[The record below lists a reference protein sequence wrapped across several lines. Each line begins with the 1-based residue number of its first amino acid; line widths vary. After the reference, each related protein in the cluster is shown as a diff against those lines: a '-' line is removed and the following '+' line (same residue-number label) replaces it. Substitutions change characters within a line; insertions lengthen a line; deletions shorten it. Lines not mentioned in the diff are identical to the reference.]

1 MALTDQ
7 PYLPLYV
14 NDWMNNNKLKLCSPA
29 AHGVMIQIM
38 CLMHKEVQYGIIL
51 LKQKYKQ
58 TDNQIHNF
66 ALQIARLT
74 PFDLV
79 DVEPA
84 LSELVDE
91 DVLVLAGDRLIC
103 NRMVSDAEIS
113 AKRALAGKNGGK
125 KTQNIA
131 RTFAKAKNEA
141 NTENENEIKDSD
153 SLEYLIGKIREIEG
167 VEIGEGE
174 ENLYAMIVL
183 KMVEVFRNHNPDYFF
198 HKETDYHAALKIAY
212 HIAEM
217 KHWKRDSVLNGNMDA
232 CVKSWEK
239 IVQFVKADR
248 WFATRSMTDLSTIK
262 EWQRLVQSM
271 KNVKHESSKP
281 SPANTGTPAKS
292 AGAVKLA
299 GILRDELSTNAD

>member
-14 NDWMNNNKLKLCSPA
+14 NDWMNNNKLKMCSPA

-38 CLMHKEVQYGIIL
+38 CLMHKEAAYGTIL

-66 ALQIARLT
+66 ALQVARLT

-84 LSELVDE
+84 LTELIE
-91 DVLVLAGDRLIC
+91 EKVLQMIDDAIVC
-103 NRMVSDAEIS
+103 PRMVSDAEIS

-131 RTFAKAKNEA
+131 RTFAKANKEA
-141 NTENENEIKDSD
+141 NTEYENENKESE
-153 SLEYLIGKIREIEG
+153 SLEYLISRIRELES
-167 VEIGEGE
+167 VEISDDQK
-174 ENLYAMIVL
+174 NLYAMIVL
-183 KMVEVFRNHNPDYFF
+183 KMVDVFMRHNPDYFF
-198 HKETDYHAALKIAY
+198 HKETDYHAALQIAY

-217 KHWKRDSVLNGNMDA
+217 KKWKRDSVLNGNMDE
-232 CVKSWEK
+232 CVKSWET
-239 IVQFVKADR
+239 IVLFIKADG
-248 WFATRSMTDLSTIK
+248 WFASRSLADLSTIK

-271 KNVKHESSKP
+271 KIQKNASKP
-281 SPANTGTPAKS
+281 NTTSKSTPSKS
-292 AGAVKLA
+292 EGAAKLA
-299 GILRDELSTNAD
+299 STIPGSPTAHAR